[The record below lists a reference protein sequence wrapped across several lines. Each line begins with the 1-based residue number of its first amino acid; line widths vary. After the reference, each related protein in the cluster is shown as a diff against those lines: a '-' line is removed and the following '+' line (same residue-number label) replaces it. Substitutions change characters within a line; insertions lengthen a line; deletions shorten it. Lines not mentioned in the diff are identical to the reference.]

1 MSPSEVI
8 RKEEA
13 YVILIGGEVG
23 RGMRNLANAVAEE
36 VGRDVQIVEYLH
48 GSLAP
53 EGRRG
58 DNYLDFVRF
67 NTEQIVSALR

>member
-1 MSPSEVI
+1 
-8 RKEEA
+8 
-13 YVILIGGEVG
+13 
-23 RGMRNLANAVAEE
+23 MRNLANAVAEE

-67 NTEQIVSALR
+67 NTEQIVSALK